1 LFIIP
6 SLVSY
11 FVASTNLASLIAVIV
26 GIFFFITGLFETNN
40 FRDKNMYFGIITIIV
55 AISLILTYKQFI
67 HVFQGNNLISAI
79 CSAAISLIIIWIAYD
94 FTKEWRLFKRKVIS
108 FNMLGLAVILLLMG
122 LISFIQ
128 IKV

>member
-1 LFIIP
+1 
-6 SLVSY
+6 
-11 FVASTNLASLIAVIV
+11 
-26 GIFFFITGLFETNN
+26 
-40 FRDKNMYFGIITIIV
+40 MYFGIITIIV
-55 AISLILTYKQFI
+55 AISLILTYNQFI